1 MSRRRTVSIVL
12 GLTASGFLASGCSL
26 VGSYDVGD
34 CVSVNGGA
42 VEEVDCDSADA
53 DQKLGQYP
61 DDCADGERALVLSR
75 GGDEKY
81 FCPIDV
87 E

>member
-1 MSRRRTVSIVL
+1 MSRRRILSTVL
-12 GLTASGFLASGCSL
+12 GLPTAVFLASGCSL
-26 VGSYDVGD
+26 VGSYEIGD
-34 CVSVNGGA
+34 CVAVNGGS

-53 DQKLGQYP
+53 DQELGQYP
-61 DDCADGERALVLSR
+61 DDCEDGERALVLSR

-87 E
+87 A